1 MAEEKSSLH
10 IDLDWKKQAQEEK
23 RRLEEEEKR
32 RADERAAASQSAA
45 VTPAGV
51 VPATAAPMAG
61 VPAGAAAAAAGT
73 RTGGRARAGARGERE
88 LPAAG
93 IPSLAQSLVT
103 QTLFYLSDMG
113 GRAGGDEMSNM
124 DMAKHLIDTLGVLEE
139 KTKNNL
145 TPEEQQFLDT
155 ALYEARMRFIS
166 VAGQVI
172 AGG

>member
-1 MAEEKSSLH
+1 MAEEKPSLH

-32 RADERAAASQSAA
+32 RADERAAASESAA

-51 VPATAAPMAG
+51 VPGAAPMVGAPAAATAAG
-61 VPAGAAAAAAGT
+61 
-73 RTGGRARAGARGERE
+73 ARAGARGRGGGGARE
-88 LPAAG
+88 LPPPG

-103 QTLFYLSDMG
+103 QVLFYLSDMG
-113 GRAGGDEMSNM
+113 GRGGDEMSNM

-139 KTKNNL
+139 KTQNNL

-172 AGG
+172 AGA